1 MCESLDEMIESLKEI
16 FSQRKVKVI
25 LIEGEYN
32 LELEINGIIKKKCI
46 VQLTKHKIENHH
58 ELNYT
63 IDDKIISLENKYKDL
78 LNKYEQLKLTK
89 DNIIKKDD
97 IKNIIKEIIL
107 DKDIKLFFIRRNRA
121 KNCI

>member
-46 VQLTKHKIENHH
+46 VQLTKHKIENNH

-63 IDDKIISLENKYKDL
+63 IDDKIISLCTKSSLDNPYLFEALYNLINFNKIEKFSNY
-78 LNKYEQLKLTK
+78 LKV
-89 DNIIKKDD
+89 
-97 IKNIIKEIIL
+97 EIIV
-107 DKDIKLFFIRRNRA
+107 
-121 KNCI
+121 